1 MSTASTIIIKKPVTG
16 YPNKFSHLKEYSTN
30 LIAICL
36 WGIAAIVTAA
46 NMSIS
51 PNATGISVSVKTQD
65 VLLMLAMTYMLGK
78 GLRESN
84 YLLVIPWIVLSCWN
98 MYHVHY
104 TSLVEMG
111 QVLRETRT
119 IAKLPWIAL
128 CMDLLGL
135 VMRLTLTVR
144 IAHLAANQ
152 WCNRKLET
160 QLKKKKIDKRY

>member
-51 PNATGISVSVKTQD
+51 PNATGILPGCPYVCLFYVATFLGISVSVKTQD

-78 GLRESN
+78 GLREVN
-84 YLLVIPWIVLSCWN
+84 
-98 MYHVHY
+98 
-104 TSLVEMG
+104 
-111 QVLRETRT
+111 
-119 IAKLPWIAL
+119 
-128 CMDLLGL
+128 
-135 VMRLTLTVR
+135 
-144 IAHLAANQ
+144 
-152 WCNRKLET
+152 
-160 QLKKKKIDKRY
+160 

>member
-16 YPNKFSHLKEYSTN
+16 YPGKFGHFKEYSTN

-46 NMSIS
+46 HMSIS
-51 PNATGISVSVKTQD
+51 PSATGISVSVKTQD

-84 YLLVIPWIVLSCWN
+84 YLLVIPWIVLSFWN

-104 TSLVEMG
+104 TGLIKMG
-111 QVLRETRT
+111 HILRDTRT

-128 CMDLLGL
+128 GIDLLGL
-135 VMRLTLTVR
+135 ALRLTLTIR

-160 QLKKKKIDKRY
+160 QLKRKKGDKR